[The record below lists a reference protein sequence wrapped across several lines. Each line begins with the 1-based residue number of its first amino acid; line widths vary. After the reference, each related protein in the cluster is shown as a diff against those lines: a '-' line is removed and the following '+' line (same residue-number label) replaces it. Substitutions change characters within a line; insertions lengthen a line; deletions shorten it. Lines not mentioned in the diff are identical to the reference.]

1 MNSTESSFPKEVV
14 PPLELLAAECL
25 RTRHYGRLH
34 VVVDLLAIF
43 SRELL
48 ETLADEKKEEFVR
61 QMQSDF
67 REQLWR
73 EKDWNLDSPY
83 TQICVLIAAELRRLE
98 KAAFLRIAHEK
109 TA

>member
-61 QMQSDF
+61 QMRSISASSYGE
-67 REQLWR
+67 R
-73 EKDWNLDSPY
+73 NLESRLSAADLRLDRCRAAP
-83 TQICVLIAAELRRLE
+83 TGKGCVLANR
-98 KAAFLRIAHEK
+98 
-109 TA
+109 T